1 MKIVTCPF
9 MIPLFAWF
17 AERLFINVALRSA
30 LNFPELFWFGC
41 QVQDV
46 SRTIG
51 DRTAVLKHSGGMTG
65 EQQYAIFIVTYFCR
79 VLQMQKAFIAK
90 RKQKAHERCN
100 WSYSRRRDGKPFASP
115 DPQHKQAF

>member
-1 MKIVTCPF
+1 

-41 QVQDV
+41 QVQDL

-51 DRTAVLKHSGGMTG
+51 DRTAVLNIGGMTG
-65 EQQYAIFIVTYFCR
+65 ERWFLTT
-79 VLQMQKAFIAK
+79 
-90 RKQKAHERCN
+90 RKSTLLWFYSKPPVRLRLVDFRCVKN
-100 WSYSRRRDGKPFASP
+100 HR
-115 DPQHKQAF
+115 